1 MAWPLEPALAL
12 VMRQQSKAQDR
23 PGVAIPLQQEAAIP
37 LQQEAE
43 AARAGPEGSLEGPR
57 PRPFLPVG
65 TGQKSP

>member
-23 PGVAIPLQQEAAIP
+23 PGVAIPLQQEAE
-37 LQQEAE
+37 EAV
-43 AARAGPEGSLEGPR
+43 RAGPEGSLEGPR